1 MTKRR
6 PSIYEAMQAATE
18 EAVKHVVEIAFDE
31 TAPEEARFKAQA
43 LVEWAMTDKPSGDE
57 H

>member
-1 MTKRR
+1 MTKRC

-31 TAPEEARFKAQA
+31 TADVDVRFHAQA
-43 LVEWAMTDKPSGDE
+43 LVEYIMCDKPDGGV